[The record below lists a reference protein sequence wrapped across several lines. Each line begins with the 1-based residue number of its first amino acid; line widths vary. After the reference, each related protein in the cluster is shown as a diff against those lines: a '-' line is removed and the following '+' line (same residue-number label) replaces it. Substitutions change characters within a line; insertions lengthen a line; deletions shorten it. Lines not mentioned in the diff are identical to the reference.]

1 MASQYS
7 HRDGACDVSDAVANG
22 SDGDMDYS
30 TRHEIRTAYT
40 ASESTEMHG
49 RSSGSGCC
57 IIRLRGEDAA
67 SVRGLVDFADDFFE
81 GVDDD
86 GELIHLLLH

>member
-7 HRDGACDVSDAVANG
+7 HRDGACDVSDAFANG
-22 SDGDMDYS
+22 SDTITS
-30 TRHEIRTAYT
+30 SRNEIRTAYT
-40 ASESTEMHG
+40 ANESTEMHG

-86 GELIHLLLH
+86 GELIHLLLQ